1 MEKQLGRELVI
12 GGEWFEYSTPGNIAY
27 GFLGAA
33 LGFSKAEIYGG
44 AGVAQAGDYA
54 TGCSGK
60 SPCEIGPLYSPPMSR
75 SGSPRGPYSPAI
87 FPLGDTVDDAFA
99 VRLGFE
105 LYGAIGG
112 KATVSALTVAISGRA
127 HLMAHRGG
135 FGPAADAIDV
145 SSSSVDR
152 FAPPGSR

>member
-1 MEKQLGRELVI
+1 MSCLAKGLASLLFIELVKSGAPWDIKIEMEKQLGRELVI

-105 LYGAIGG
+105 LYGAIG
-112 KATVSALTVAISGRA
+112 SCW
-127 HLMAHRGG
+127 
-135 FGPAADAIDV
+135 F
-145 SSSSVDR
+145 
-152 FAPPGSR
+152 